1 MAGAS
6 QSTCQHNPLC
16 SSSHSDPA
24 RNTTRCLEDFQLT
37 CGKQRGCSGCALW
50 DVVERCSTLQQT
62 GECVDRPAY
71 VMIRSVE
78 SDADT
83 GLPCQTQNHW
93 MLLPKIPCTGVE
105 SPDPACEARG
115 HPLFV

>member
-1 MAGAS
+1 MPT
-6 QSTCQHNPLC
+6 QPVC
-16 SSSHSDPA
+16 SPSHSDPV
-24 RNTTRCLEDFQLT
+24 RNTTRCLADFELT
-37 CGKQRGCSGCALW
+37 CDKQRGCSGCALW
-50 DVVERCSTLQQT
+50 GVVERCGTPQQKSD
-62 GECVDRPAY
+62 ECLERPTY

-83 GLPCQTQNHW
+83 GLPCRTQNHW